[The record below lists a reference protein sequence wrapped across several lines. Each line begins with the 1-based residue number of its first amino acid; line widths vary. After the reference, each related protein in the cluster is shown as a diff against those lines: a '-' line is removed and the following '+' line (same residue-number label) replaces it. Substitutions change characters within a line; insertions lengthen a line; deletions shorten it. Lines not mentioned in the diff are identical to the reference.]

1 MSVLRDITAA
11 FGWLSIVPVRAEAS
25 ARPAQWFP
33 LVGWLFGGVAAG
45 LAYAAR
51 LLGPGPLGSAL
62 AGGLVVAVWAALSRL
77 LHWDGVADTADGLL
91 GGHSPEQRLEIMHD
105 SRTGAFGVAAIVI
118 GMLLQTLAL
127 GALIASGD
135 IWALLAAPV
144 LGRLAAT
151 CGLWTIAPARSEGLA
166 ALLSASGGPLARLIA
181 VALLAPLLLGATPAR
196 AGILCAG
203 LLGALLVPR
212 ALARPVEGISG
223 DLLGASVVIVETLV
237 LVAAALMTGV

>member
-11 FGWLSIVPVRAEAS
+11 FGWLSIVPVRAAAS
-25 ARPAQWFP
+25 ARPARWFP
-33 LVGWLFGGVAAG
+33 LVGWLFGGVAAV

-51 LLGPGPLGSAL
+51 LPGPGPLGSAL
-62 AGGLVVAVWAALSRL
+62 AGGVVVAVWAALSRL

-105 SRTGAFGVAAIVI
+105 SRTGAFGAAAIVI

-127 GALIASGD
+127 GALITSGD
-135 IWALLAAPV
+135 IWPLLAAPV

-166 ALLSASGGPLARLIA
+166 ALLSASEGPLARLIA
-181 VALLAPLLLGATPAR
+181 VALLAPLLLGVTPAR
-196 AGILCAG
+196 AGILCVG

-237 LVAAALMTGV
+237 LVAAALVTGV